1 MHTLNPPQLEGVRHR
16 DGPLLILAGA
26 GSGKTKVVTTRI
38 VELIHEGIEPGS
50 ILALTFTN
58 KAAQEMRERVFQQTH
73 AQVLI
78 STFHSFGAKFLRE
91 FIPALGLSTRFT
103 IYDEEDSYKVIRA
116 VLVELGIKEKKGD
129 VRIIKNLISQ
139 AKNEL
144 KEAERLETKD
154 IEGEF
159 LNQFERIFQ
168 SYQQKLKEAD
178 SLDFDDLLYLPL
190 KILREFPEIL
200 ERVQNRYKYL
210 MVDEYQDT
218 NQAQYELL
226 KLLSS
231 KELNIFVVGDPDQ
244 SIYSWRGANIQ
255 NILQFEK
262 DFPGAKVIRLE
273 QNYRSTETILEAANA
288 LISNNISR
296 YEKNLWSNLGEGD
309 KISLFV
315 AYTEREEAAF
325 VARKIEKLLDQGVDA
340 SEIVIF
346 YRTNAQSRSFED
358 QLISRL
364 ITYRIVGGLS
374 FYQRKEVKDILAF
387 LKVMNQPNDFVAF
400 SRTINLPKRG
410 IGEVTLDKI
419 LKSAKLEGLSLLS
432 YVDALVNGA
441 PLKNITKISAK
452 GMEGLSDYVSNISK
466 LKQELNEIPFPDFIQ
481 RVIEQTHYL
490 SYLKEEEPDTFRDR
504 KENLD
509 ELVAKAAEYSDITD
523 PLSAFLEELTLK
535 SDEDT
540 KGDFSSAITL
550 MTLHNSKGLEF
561 REAFMVGMEEDLFPH
576 ANSKSDPNQIEEER
590 RLCYVGMTRAKVHLY
605 LSCCQLRFLFGSEK
619 FMRPSRFLKE
629 IPSEF
634 IKKIG
639 FA

>member
-154 IEGEF
+154 IEGDF

-168 SYQQKLKEAD
+168 NYQQKLKEAD

-400 SRTINLPKRG
+400 SLTINLPKRG

-509 ELVAKAAEYSDITD
+509 ELVAKAAEYSEITD